1 MNSKQNIDLARSKLC
16 RLSAR
21 GAEFLGVRHAILGG
35 AMSWVSERRLVAA
48 TSNSGAFGV
57 IATGSLTPEE
67 LREEVLVLIEK
78 LH

>member
-1 MNSKQNIDLARSKLC
+1 MNSRSNLDIARSDLY

-21 GAEFLGVRHAILGG
+21 GAEFLGVRYAILGG

-57 IATGSLTPEE
+57 IATG
-67 LREEVLVLIEK
+67 
-78 LH
+78 